1 MLHATQ
7 YLTPPIQSS
16 SDLPLL
22 VTIRDLSRR
31 LLTSLIPASSPSSP
45 NIQPANVTTPV
56 TAVTPQQLL
65 NHPPTKPQSSQSDE
79 FRIGF
84 ITPPFKDSKIPVTD
98 HLHAHAYILPA
109 DRMGWWR
116 SVGFGPLA
124 WYSID
129 DLIAEIREETSNNR
143 IRSGYTSS
151 ASSSSQPRPIDLV
164 PAAGARSGTADG
176 IETTEDGLAVDDPE
190 DPEANPRRRSRL
202 STTSSTDSDTSSTH
216 LTVGRRSTIGMT
228 VDVSGVAA
236 PYLGT
241 GGALV
246 MSPRSMMSED
256 NLRTPTGAG
265 TATTNLLS
273 PNSQIPHLRV

>member
-1 MLHATQ
+1 M
-7 YLTPPIQSS
+7 SS

-129 DLIAEIREETSNNR
+129 DLIAEIRYVILFNLDIPVHSPHFSSYNSLSFYRVVPINLSR
-143 IRSGYTSS
+143 ISCAFFHIPVTVPLYLSHQFPDGRITERRHQTTGFVRVTPH
-151 ASSSSQPRPIDLV
+151 QPRHHHNP
-164 PAAGARSGTADG
+164 
-176 IETTEDGLAVDDPE
+176 GL
-190 DPEANPRRRSRL
+190 
-202 STTSSTDSDTSSTH
+202 
-216 LTVGRRSTIGMT
+216 
-228 VDVSGVAA
+228 
-236 PYLGT
+236 
-241 GGALV
+241 
-246 MSPRSMMSED
+246 
-256 NLRTPTGAG
+256 
-265 TATTNLLS
+265 
-273 PNSQIPHLRV
+273 